1 MRKNI
6 QHPTSNIQRPTRV
19 RFGLMGCSLLDVGC
33 WMLPAILFLLAAL
46 SLHAQTNASD
56 TNALP
61 ALLPPYG
68 ELPPTFWEQHGVAVS
83 FFGMGIIALAALG
96 IWLIFR
102 PKPTLI
108 IPPEVQA
115 CEALENL
122 RQQPEDGAMLSRVS
136 QVVRNYF
143 IAAFQLV
150 PGELTT
156 TEFSREISHSEKVGA
171 ELSTAAA
178 NFLRDCD
185 DRKFPAVAALAKL
198 DAANQALKLIER
210 AEQRRAQ
217 LRQLAETQTPLS
229 RA

>member
-1 MRKNI
+1 MKNKFYS
-6 QHPTSNIQRPTRV
+6 PRRV
-19 RFGLMGCSLLDVGC
+19 WVATFVSVIFYDA
-33 WMLPAILFLLAAL
+33 PLF
-46 SLHAQTNASD
+46 AQTNAES
-56 TNALP
+56 TNSPLK
-61 ALLPPYG
+61 LLPPYG

-83 FFGMGIIALAALG
+83 FFGIGIIALAALG

-102 PKPTLI
+102 PKPRII
-108 IPPEVQA
+108 IPPEMQA
-115 CEALENL
+115 REALGNL
-122 RQQPEDGAMLSRVS
+122 QQQPEDGAILSRVS

-156 TEFSREISHSEKVGA
+156 TEFSREISRSEKVGA

-185 DRKFPAVAALAKL
+185 DRKFSTTAAPAKL
-198 DAANQALKLIER
+198 GAANQALKLIER

-217 LRQLAETQTPLS
+217 LHQPAENPPPGL

>member
-1 MRKNI
+1 
-6 QHPTSNIQRPTRV
+6 
-19 RFGLMGCSLLDVGC
+19 
-33 WMLPAILFLLAAL
+33 
-46 SLHAQTNASD
+46 
-56 TNALP
+56 
-61 ALLPPYG
+61 
-68 ELPPTFWEQHGVAVS
+68 
-83 FFGMGIIALAALG
+83 
-96 IWLIFR
+96 
-102 PKPTLI
+102 
-108 IPPEVQA
+108 VQA
-115 CEALENL
+115 REALENL

-143 IAAFQLV
+143 IAVFQLV

-156 TEFSREISHSEKVGA
+156 TEFSREISCSEKVGV

-185 DRKFPAVAALAKL
+185 DRKFPAATALAKL

-217 LRQLAETQTPLS
+217 LHQPAENPAPGL

>member
-1 MRKNI
+1 MIKNI
-6 QHPTSNIQRPTRV
+6 QHPASNIQHPTRTC
-19 RFGLMGCSLLDVGC
+19 FGLIGCSLFDVGC
-33 WMLPAILFLLAAL
+33 WMFPAIFFLLAAQP
-46 SLHAQTNASD
+46 LHAQTNASD

-83 FFGMGIIALAALG
+83 FFGIGIFALAALG

-102 PKPTLI
+102 PKAIII
-108 IPPEVQA
+108 IPPEMQA
-115 CEALENL
+115 REALENL

-156 TEFSREISHSEKVGA
+156 TEFSRELSRSEKVGA

-185 DRKFPAVAALAKL
+185 GRKFSAATALTKL
-198 DAANQALKLIER
+198 DAANQALKLIEQ